1 MDTVERLKKLI
12 EKSQDV
18 LDTHVPESTNIY
30 GFPTLDSGK
39 FKAWKIQVL
48 NLLENILPPD
58 NHYLKTFQDPHN
70 RDGYVSTM
78 KMFVRILET
87 LVEDVVND
95 SIALKNSNCPSNH
108 YGNILLVLD
117 RFHHVARQLRDRH
130 NKRKTIDIDDEYDV
144 QDLLHALLKLYFDDI
159 RAEEWTPSYAGQSA
173 RMDFLIKS
181 DRIVIETKKTR
192 KDLSSKGIGN
202 QLIEDIERY
211 KNHSECDT
219 LICFIYDPEGFI
231 GNPRGMENDLNR
243 DSDQIN
249 VKVFVKP

>member
-1 MDTVERLKKLI
+1 MKTLI
-12 EKSQDV
+12 EKGQKV
-18 LDTHVPESTNIY
+18 LKTHTPNPPNVI
-30 GFPTLDSGK
+30 GFPTLDMGK
-39 FKAWKIQVL
+39 FGAWKIQVI
-48 NLLENILPPD
+48 NFLENILPPE
-58 NHYLKTFQDPHN
+58 NPYLKTFQN
-70 RDGYVSTM
+70 EKRDGYVGTTE
-78 KMFVRILET
+78 KLVNILET
-87 LVEDVVND
+87 LIEDINSG
-95 SIALKNSNCPSNH
+95 SIVLNNGKCPLNP
-108 YGNILLVLD
+108 YDNILLVLN
-117 RFHHVARQLRDRH
+117 RFHQVARQLRDRH
-130 NKRKTIDIDDEYDV
+130 NKRKTIDIADEYDV

-192 KDLSSKGIGN
+192 KDLSSKEIGN

-231 GNPRGMENDLNR
+231 GNPKGMENDLNR

-249 VKVFVKP
+249 VRVFVKP